1 MTTET
6 VRIVRGRGGSKFE
19 TFMWF
24 FTRVSG
30 ILFLFMG
37 AFNIMYAN
45 LTGGARS
52 LDVGAQMRWAF
63 FPISYHISSSGVEV
77 TNWQNPFWEV
87 WSFLLFI
94 VAATHGYN
102 GLRVIL
108 GDYVRRPLLLQWL
121 KALLFAIW
129 LFLMGAGAFLVFFYA
144 TQ

>member
-1 MTTET
+1 MSTQS
-6 VRIVRGRGGSKFE
+6 VRIARGRGGSKFE

-30 ILFLFMG
+30 ILFLLMG
-37 AFNIMYAN
+37 AFNIMVAN
-45 LTGGARS
+45 LMGGAGTF
-52 LDVGAQMRWAF
+52 DVGAQMRWAF
-63 FPISYHISSSGVEV
+63 FPISFHITSSDADVA
-77 TNWQNPFWEV
+77 TFQNPFWEI

-108 GDYVRRPLLLQWL
+108 SDYVHSALLMQWL

-129 LFLMGAGAFLVFFYA
+129 LFLIGAGAYLVFFYA

>member
-1 MTTET
+1 MTIQTAR
-6 VRIVRGRGGSKFE
+6 VVRGRSGSKFE

-24 FTRVSG
+24 FTRVTG

-37 AFNIMYAN
+37 AFNIVYAN
-45 LTGGARS
+45 LTGGAGT

-63 FPISYHISSSGVEV
+63 FPISFHITASAADVA
-77 TNWQNPFWEV
+77 NFQNPFWEI

-102 GLRVIL
+102 GIRVIL
-108 GDYVRRPLLLQWL
+108 GDYVHHPLLLQWL
-121 KALLFAIW
+121 RALLFAIW
-129 LFLMGAGAFLVFFYA
+129 LFLIGAGAYLVFVFA